1 MMYVIIGDLHLMIY
15 LKTIRMK
22 KKIDMES
29 PVSHI
34 IYFFIYQLQDQPFFS
49 KKNFVGVPLFVVFW
63 FNLDPTHLPPKW
75 PMTYPIIF
83 TIG

>member
-15 LKTIRMK
+15 LKTIHMK

-34 IYFFIYQLQDQPFFS
+34 IYQ
-49 KKNFVGVPLFVVFW
+49 NGLFNKIVCV
-63 FNLDPTHLPPKW
+63 LTK
-75 PMTYPIIF
+75 IIS
-83 TIG
+83 

>member
-15 LKTIRMK
+15 LKTIIM

-34 IYFFIYQLQDQPFFS
+34 IYQ
-49 KKNFVGVPLFVVFW
+49 NGLFNKIVCV
-63 FNLDPTHLPPKW
+63 LTK
-75 PMTYPIIF
+75 IIS
-83 TIG
+83 

>member
-15 LKTIRMK
+15 LKTICM

-34 IYFFIYQLQDQPFFS
+34 IYQNGLLIKIVCVLT
-49 KKNFVGVPLFVVFW
+49 K
-63 FNLDPTHLPPKW
+63 
-75 PMTYPIIF
+75 IIS
-83 TIG
+83 